1 MGDQRTLKF
10 KGEADFRD
18 VRKEADETAARLDN
32 MAASAQRF
40 FRSSPNLASDPASFM
55 ADKVSYSS
63 ENKAT
68 GPKIFSQ
75 TTVEYERLANAQ
87 LKIRAIS
94 RVLGIDGI
102 GIEILRLRELVS
114 VVSQLGAIGTGALA
128 AGAGAAAGIGAVAY
142 GFFQMKETRRLN
154 GAIQGSQTGNNAE
167 VLNRLRGVVS
177 EGRTSGAFRGG
188 TAEDLDQ
195 TILTLLRQNGVA
207 SRSSSFAGG
216 IIASGV
222 QSKLPELMQQIKAAV
237 VATYK
242 TEEEAAR
249 DHAHVLAEIA
259 QTQFDTEKSQLRQKL
274 ELGLITNDR
283 YAARLRGI
291 AEEEAKNQLA
301 GLDLQEKQLNEHLDR
316 SKDDV
321 EESARTRNALSG
333 VADKRSLIGARLTG
347 QQEQIEIDRVS
358 RMSKTNA
365 GYRMPGD
372 ELSKIGLFVGGSG
385 DSLPELSK
393 QQLAEL
399 KQLGALLRGLPSQI
413 SGAF

>member
-10 KGEADFRD
+10 KGEADFQD
-18 VRKEADETAARLDN
+18 VRKEADATTARLDN

-40 FRSSPNLASDPASFM
+40 FRSSTNLASDPASFL
-55 ADKVSYSS
+55 ADKKSYSGES
-63 ENKAT
+63 AAS
-68 GPKIFSQ
+68 GPKVVSQ

-114 VVSQLGAIGTGALA
+114 VVAQLGAIGSGALA

-142 GFFQMKETRRLN
+142 GFYQMKETRRLN

-188 TAEDLDQ
+188 NAEDLDQ
-195 TILTLLRQNGVA
+195 TILTLLHQNGVA

-216 IIASGV
+216 IISSGV
-222 QSKLPELMQQIKAAV
+222 QAKIPELIQQIKAAV
-237 VATYK
+237 LTSYK

-249 DHAHVLAEIA
+249 NHAHVLAEIA
-259 QTQFDTEKSQLRQKL
+259 QTEFDTEKAQLRQKL
-274 ELGLITNDR
+274 ELGLITNAR

-291 AEEEAKNQLA
+291 AEEESKNQLA

-321 EESARTRNALSG
+321 EESAKTRNALAG
-333 VADKRSLIGARLTG
+333 VADQRSLIAARLTG

-358 RMSKTNA
+358 RMSRNNT

-372 ELSKIGLFVGGSG
+372 ELSKIGLFVGGAG
-385 DSLPELSK
+385 DNLSELSK

-399 KQLGALLRGLPSQI
+399 KQATALLRSLPSQI